1 MTTGT
6 ADIFVTTSQ
15 SDGTPVSILEAM
27 ASGLPCIA
35 TNVGGIP
42 EWIEDK
48 KNGLLISPRSPEQ
61 LAEKILF
68 LAQDPQF
75 CSDLGNAAREKIKKD
90 GQWNILMAQ
99 AEKDY
104 QALIKTYRQD
114 RS

>member
-1 MTTGT
+1 
-6 ADIFVTTSQ
+6 
-15 SDGTPVSILEAM
+15 M

-35 TNVGGIP
+35 TSVGGIP

-48 KNGLLISPRSPEQ
+48 KSGLLIPPGSPESVAESILT
-61 LAEKILF
+61 LAT
-68 LAQDPQF
+68 DPAF
-75 CSDLGNAAREKIKKD
+75 CTQLGNAARKTVVER
-90 GQWNILMAQ
+90 GQWNTLMAQ